1 MSNGANSIAWC
12 SICRPA
18 PATRN
23 SRSRSA
29 SRWPAGSIVTTP
41 QEVALIDVRRGV
53 TMFQEVNVPVL
64 GVIENM
70 SYYICRKCGTRHEI
84 FAHGGGARLAHD
96 LGVPFLG
103 ELPMVRE
110 LREGGDNARP
120 LVAVRPDHPIAAE
133 FRSIADRVIDGLER
147 TEA

>member
-1 MSNGANSIAWC
+1 
-12 SICRPA
+12 
-18 PATRN
+18 
-23 SRSRSA
+23 
-29 SRWPAGSIVTTP
+29 
-41 QEVALIDVRRGV
+41 
-53 TMFQEVNVPVL
+53 MFQEVNVPVL

-70 SYYICRKCGTRHEI
+70 SYHICRKCGARHEI

-103 ELPMVRE
+103 ELPLVRE

-120 LVAVRPDHPIAAE
+120 LVAVRPTIRSAAE
-133 FRSIADRVIDGLER
+133 FRSIADRVIEGLER